1 MTKGT
6 KIAVGKFAILTKK
19 ARTKKVRAIGKKACK
34 VA

>member
-6 KIAVGKFAILTKK
+6 KIAVGKFAVITKK
-19 ARTKKVRAIGKKACK
+19 ARAKKVRAIGKKACK